1 MIRFTELSLDEIKKD
16 YLYNSD
22 DLLECNYENFVQD
35 WQDEYGPRPDD
46 CVPTMDSDDFKM
58 WLQSNISKY
67 DE

>member
-1 MIRFTELSLDEIKKD
+1 MIKFTELSLDEIKKD

-46 CVPTMDSDDFKM
+46 YVPEMNSDDFKM

-67 DE
+67 DG

>member
-35 WQDEYGPRPDD
+35 WQDEYGARPNDY
-46 CVPTMDSDDFKM
+46 VPGMDSDDFKM